1 LRSTS
6 GAFGP
11 ELEPLGVVAEVVRLL
26 LLDVVPEFVPGLALE
41 DVVGGVVRTEVA
53 AGLPAGGE
61 VGGGITP
68 ELEAAS
74 ARTPDVVRSK
84 KLKKSANS
92 AQRDAIAEKRSPGRR
107 R

>member
-1 LRSTS
+1 MGVKERP
-6 GAFGP
+6 FCRFWIGP
-11 ELEPLGVVAEVVRLL
+11 
-26 LLDVVPEFVPGLALE
+26 
-41 DVVGGVVRTEVA
+41 TVA

-68 ELEAAS
+68 ELEAAC